1 MENLFSII
9 VALFL
14 VLLNGFFV
22 AAEFGLVKLRQTRV
36 RSIAKT
42 GGVRGRLLGTV
53 HQHLDAYLSACQLG
67 ITLASL
73 GLGWIGQPAFVGLL
87 QPLFTLLGIESAE
100 IVKGI
105 SIAFAFFVIS
115 FLHIVV
121 GELAPKSMAIRMPE
135 RVSLWTAPALY
146 MFYWGMYPVIWAL
159 NASANKVLHWLGLD
173 AEHSGDAHYS
183 PDELKL
189 ILRGSH
195 VSKKLTPDEWSI
207 MAQML
212 DFGDLEISDLMR
224 PINEVVAMHKDVSLE
239 ENMACAARNRFSR
252 YPYFDRDGETVLG
265 MLHLKDLFLAQ
276 QSGKPLNDLS
286 KHLRHVEYVPPTM
299 PALELFRRFRKG
311 APHFAIVGYRDSKPV
326 GFLTL
331 DNLLSAL
338 VGQIRDEFR
347 QNDNDWTLLDDGTLI
362 GKGSLPLF
370 TLGIALGID
379 LDSEEVESIGGL
391 IMHVLGDLPEEGQ
404 KIEFA
409 QFDAVVKKMNGP
421 RILLVRIHP
430 KPEHQV
436 E

>member
-1 MENLFSII
+1 MDNLLLII
-9 VALFL
+9 AALFL
-14 VLLNGFFV
+14 VALNGFFV

-36 RSIAKT
+36 RSIART
-42 GGVRGRLLGTV
+42 AGVRGRLLATV
-53 HQHLDAYLSACQLG
+53 HQNLDSYLSACQLG

-73 GLGWIGQPAFVGLL
+73 GLGWIGEPAFARLL
-87 QPLFTLLGIESAE
+87 EPFLALLGVSSPELIH
-100 IVKGI
+100 GI
-105 SIAFAFFVIS
+105 SFVFAFFVIS

-146 MFYWGMYPVIWAL
+146 IFYWTMYPIIWVL
-159 NASANKVLHWLGLD
+159 NKSANKILAWGGLD
-173 AEHSGDAHYS
+173 AGHGSDAHYS
-183 PDELKL
+183 PDELKM

-195 VSKKLTPDEWSI
+195 SSKKLTPDEWSI

-224 PINEVVAMHKDVSLE
+224 PINEVVAMYKDATLE
-239 ENMACAARNRFSR
+239 ENMNTATRNRFSR
-252 YPYFDRDGETVLG
+252 YPYFDTDRNTVLG
-265 MLHLKDLFLAQ
+265 MLHLKDLFFAQ
-276 QSGKPLNDLS
+276 QSGKSLNDLS
-286 KHLRHVEYVPPTM
+286 KHIRQVEYVPPNM

-311 APHFAIVGYRDSKPV
+311 APHFAMVGYRGQAPV

-347 QNDNDWTLLDDGTLI
+347 QNDNDWTTLDDGTLL

-391 IMHVLGDLPEEGQ
+391 IMHTLGDLPVEGQ
-404 KIEFA
+404 KVAFS

-421 RILLVRIHP
+421 RIVLVRIHP
-430 KPEHQV
+430 KQNE
-436 E
+436 